1 MNNEQERRLR
11 DIVRLLASGDAD
23 VDHQFPYWIQG
34 LPTVYI
40 TGNKHTVNLFTT
52 RDGSSKPSK
61 SILIAST
68 SKAELSERYA
78 IIAEA
83 IEGQL
88 TGVECVRCSSNDARY
103 RLDERDYC
111 VTCHAVQTELQSRI
125 AQNASQRRL
134 IEVLRGDVEKVMS
147 ERDEMLKALRMV
159 HATIGTSLDTAEF
172 DTAWQRVG
180 EIVNKYTQETP

>member
-23 VDHQFPYWIQG
+23 VDHYFPYWIQG

-40 TGNKHTVNLFTT
+40 TGNKHNVNLFVT
-52 RDGSSKPSK
+52 RDGTSKPSK
-61 SILIAST
+61 SVMISST

-88 TGVECVRCSSNDARY
+88 TGIECSRCSSNDARY
-103 RLDERDYC
+103 RLNERDYC
-111 VTCHAVQTELQSRI
+111 VTCHAVETELQSRI
-125 AQNASQRRL
+125 AQNAAQRKL
-134 IEVLRGDVEKVMS
+134 IQVLEDDCRQVMA
-147 ERDEMLKALRMV
+147 ERDEMLEVLRMV
-159 HATIGTSLDTAEF
+159 YATIGTSLDTAEF
-172 DTAWQRVG
+172 DAAWQRVG
-180 EIVNKYTQETP
+180 EIVSK